1 MATQSSGGTRFSIVL
16 QDGVVTLRLRIRVR
30 VCLALLAAIA
40 AVSGSPA
47 LMAALARLL
56 G

>member
-1 MATQSSGGTRFSIVL
+1 MATQKTETRLSITVR
-16 QDGVVTLRLRIRVR
+16 DGVLTLRLRIRVR
-30 VCLALLAAIA
+30 VCLALLAAVA